1 MIVFFIL
8 ELRMLFSF
16 TIIFVISMLN
26 PSTLFAEKK
35 CPDQMMFVPKG
46 IFWAGEANTLQ
57 KMTTDS
63 FCIDQ
68 TEVTQTK
75 YEVIMGENPSYFYQ
89 AENPVETVSWFEAQ
103 KYCENLNKRLP
114 TEKEWEKAARAG
126 TKYKYFWGNQI
137 DPSYLWFSYNS
148 SYKTHSVAQKKSNG
162 FGLSDILGNVYEW
175 TSNWYSNQEKFKVLR
190 GGSWA
195 NRKNSVRIA
204 YRDRASPSQ
213 KGSDIGF
220 RCAK

>member
-1 MIVFFIL
+1 MIVFFVL
-8 ELRMLFSF
+8 ELGMQFSF
-16 TIIFVISMLN
+16 IIILVFSMLK
-26 PSTLFAEKK
+26 PSALFAAKQ
-35 CPDQMMFVPKG
+35 CPDHMVFVPKG
-46 IFWAGEANTLQ
+46 IFWADETNTLQ
-57 KMTTDS
+57 KMTTDP

-75 YEVIMGENPSYFYQ
+75 YKLIMGENPSYFYQ

-148 SYKTHSVAQKKSNG
+148 SYKTHPVDKKN
-162 FGLSDILGNVYEW
+162 LMALV
-175 TSNWYSNQEKFKVLR
+175 
-190 GGSWA
+190 
-195 NRKNSVRIA
+195 
-204 YRDRASPSQ
+204 
-213 KGSDIGF
+213 
-220 RCAK
+220 

>member
-1 MIVFFIL
+1 MFNP
-8 ELRMLFSF
+8 F
-16 TIIFVISMLN
+16 TLY
-26 PSTLFAEKK
+26 AEKQ
-35 CPDQMMFVPKG
+35 CPKKMVFVPNG
-46 IFWAGEANTLQ
+46 VFWAGEADTLK
-57 KMTTDS
+57 KMITDS

-68 TEVTQTK
+68 TEVTQVK
-75 YEVIMGENPSYFYQ
+75 YEVLVGENPSYFKE

-103 KYCENLNKRLP
+103 KYCKNLNKRLP
-114 TEKEWEKAARAG
+114 TEIEWEKAARAG
-126 TKYKYFWGNQI
+126 SKNKYFWGNQV

-148 SYKTHSVAQKKSNG
+148 SYKTHPVAQKKTNG

-175 TSNWYSNQEKFKVLR
+175 TSSWYSNQKKFKVLR

-204 YRDRASPSQ
+204 YRDRAGPSQ